1 MERSM
6 KRFAL
11 TMALLA
17 STALLP
23 GCVFAVG
30 SKLETDPG
38 DRLNRLDRRISAAE
52 KELGL
57 APLRPPPAD
66 NEHVPE

>member
-23 GCVFAVG
+23 GCVFAIG
-30 SKLETDPG
+30 STLEQDQG
-38 DRLNRLDRRISAAE
+38 ERIKNLDRRISAAE

-57 APLRPPPAD
+57 TPPPAPAQNTQV
-66 NEHVPE
+66 NE